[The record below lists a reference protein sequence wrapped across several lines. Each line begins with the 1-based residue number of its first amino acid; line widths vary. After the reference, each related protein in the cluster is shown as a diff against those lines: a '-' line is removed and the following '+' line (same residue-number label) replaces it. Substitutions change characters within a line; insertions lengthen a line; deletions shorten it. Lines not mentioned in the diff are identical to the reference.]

1 MHRVVIDRFEEGI
14 AVCEGESGQAVEIS
28 RERLPEEAT
37 PGMTLLLDGDT
48 VSIDWEDTQARRRR
62 IGEKMKKLWKR

>member
-1 MHRVVIDRFEEGI
+1 MRRVVIDRFEEGI
-14 AVCEGESGQAVEIS
+14 AVCEGETEQAVEIP
-28 RERLPEEAT
+28 RERLPEGAA

-62 IGEKMKKLWKR
+62 IAEKMKKLWKK

>member
-48 VSIDWEDTQARRRR
+48 VSIDW
-62 IGEKMKKLWKR
+62 